1 MPHNNTQEQLYQ
13 EAVLVL
19 PHLRVQNANAVS
31 SPMTWGF
38 PAISAFIGLMHALA
52 RRLPADS
59 GLEFLGVGV
68 ICHDFEAQVTEGGY
82 TRALRLT
89 KPCIVRPKEL
99 AQFVAEGTPPAIVEE
114 GRIHLD
120 ITLVFLVNLAASH
133 WADTARQQLA
143 ELVGNTLAEMRVAG
157 GSVLPNLPAAHTGH
171 RRPARPQLRLLPD
184 SDSDRHKDFQR
195 LSRRWLPGFAL
206 VARDDLLQSHLA
218 QLQKANAQATVL
230 DAWLDLSRLNHRA
243 VRMAGVDN
251 KTGEASETVEW
262 VTERAKGWTVPIP
275 VGYAALSPLHDA
287 GTVAN
292 ARDMATPFRFVEAA
306 YSVGQWVSPHRLHS
320 LDDLLWYGQHD
331 EAIGLYRGRNYFA
344 DAAPTA
350 PTNTASLA
358 HNLAPAH

>member
-38 PAISAFIGLMHALA
+38 PAITAFIGLMHALA

-82 TRALRLT
+82 TRAFRLT
-89 KPCIVRPKEL
+89 RNPVDKD
-99 AQFVAEGTPPAIVEE
+99 GSTMAIVEE

-120 ITLVFLVNLAASH
+120 ITLVFLVNLATSH
-133 WADTARQQLA
+133 WADTARQQQA
-143 ELVGNTLAEMRVAG
+143 DLVGNTLAEMRVAG
-157 GSVLPNLPAAHTGH
+157 GSVLPSLPAAHAGH

-184 SDSDRHKDFQR
+184 NPGDREKDFQR

>member
-1 MPHNNTQEQLYQ
+1 MSHNNAQERLYQ

-38 PAISAFIGLMHALA
+38 PSVTAFIGLMHALA
-52 RRLPADS
+52 RRLTADS

-82 TRALRLT
+82 TRAFCLT
-89 KPCIVRPKEL
+89 RNPVDKD
-99 AQFVAEGTPPAIVEE
+99 GSTMAIVEE

-120 ITLVFLVNLAASH
+120 ITLVFLVNLAASQ

-143 ELVGNTLAEMRVAG
+143 ELVSNELAEMRVAG
-157 GSVLPNLPAAHTGH
+157 GSVLPPFPAAHTGH

-184 SDSDRHKDFQR
+184 SPSDRRTEFQR

-243 VRMAGVDN
+243 VRTAGVDN
-251 KTGEASETVEW
+251 KTGEANETIEW

-292 ARDMATPFRFVEAA
+292 ARDRATPFRFVEAA

-331 EAIGLYRGRNYFA
+331 EATGLYRGQNYFA
-344 DAAPTA
+344 DAAPAA
-350 PTNTASLA
+350 PTHAAPLA
-358 HNLAPAH
+358 QNLAPAH

>member
-1 MPHNNTQEQLYQ
+1 MPDNNTSDQPYQ

-19 PHLRVQNANAVS
+19 PQLRVQNANAVS
-31 SPMTWGF
+31 GPMTWGF
-38 PAISAFIGLMHALA
+38 PAITAFIGLMHALA
-52 RRLPADS
+52 RRLPAES

-82 TRALRLT
+82 TRSFRLT
-89 KPCIVRPKEL
+89 RNPVDKD
-99 AQFVAEGTPPAIVEE
+99 GSTMAIAEE

-120 ITLVFLVNLAASH
+120 ITLVFLVNLAASQ

-143 ELVGNTLAEMRVAG
+143 ELVNTELAEMRVAG
-157 GSVLPNLPAAHTGH
+157 GSVLPPLPAGFTGH

-184 SDSDRHKDFQR
+184 SPRDREKDFKR

-206 VARDDLLQSHLA
+206 VGRDDLLQSHLA
-218 QLQKANAQATVL
+218 KLQLANTQATVL

-243 VRMAGVDN
+243 VRTAGVDA
-251 KTGEASETVEW
+251 KTGEVTETIEW
-262 VTERAKGWTVPIP
+262 VTERAKGWIVPIP

-287 GTVAN
+287 GTVAK

-320 LDDLLWYGQHD
+320 LDDLLWYGQHE
-331 EAIGLYRGRNYFA
+331 EATGMYRGRNYFA
-344 DAAPTA
+344 DSAPTA
-350 PTNTASLA
+350 PNHTTPFAQ
-358 HNLAPAH
+358 NLAPTH

>member
-82 TRALRLT
+82 TRAFCLT
-89 KPCIVRPKEL
+89 RNPVDKD
-99 AQFVAEGTPPAIVEE
+99 GSTMAIVEE

-120 ITLVFLVNLAASH
+120 ITLVFLVNLAANH
-133 WADTARQQLA
+133 WPDTARQQLA
-143 ELVGNTLAEMRVAG
+143 ELVSNELAEMRVAG
-157 GSVLPNLPAAHTGH
+157 GSVLPPLPAAQSGH

-184 SDSDRHKDFQR
+184 SPSDREKDFQR

-206 VARDDLLQSHLA
+206 VARDDLLQSHWA

-243 VRMAGVDN
+243 VRTAGVDN
-251 KTGEASETVEW
+251 KTGEATETVEW

-287 GTVAN
+287 GTVVN

-344 DAAPTA
+344 DAASTTPSHTV
-350 PTNTASLA
+350 PLA
-358 HNLAPAH
+358 QNLAPTH

>member
-38 PAISAFIGLMHALA
+38 PSITAFIGLMHALA

-82 TRALRLT
+82 TRAFCLT
-89 KPCIVRPKEL
+89 RNPVDKD
-99 AQFVAEGTPPAIVEE
+99 GSTMAIVEE

-120 ITLVFLVNLAASH
+120 ITLVFLVNLAANH
-133 WADTARQQLA
+133 WPDTARQQLA
-143 ELVGNTLAEMRVAG
+143 ELVSNKLAEMRVAG
-157 GSVLPNLPAAHTGH
+157 GSVLPPLPAAQSGH

-184 SDSDRHKDFQR
+184 SHSDREKDFQR

-206 VARDDLLQSHLA
+206 VARDDLLQNHWA

-230 DAWLDLSRLNHRA
+230 DAWLDLSRLNHHA
-243 VRMAGVDN
+243 VRTAGVDN
-251 KTGEASETVEW
+251 KTGEATETVEW

-287 GTVAN
+287 GTVTN

-306 YSVGQWVSPHRLHS
+306 YSVGQWISPHRLHS

-331 EAIGLYRGRNYFA
+331 EATGLYRGQNYFA

-350 PTNTASLA
+350 PTHAAPLA
-358 HNLAPAH
+358 QNLAPAH